1 MPLDCEDRVYG
12 VCEGFNR
19 AVGSLTNGEKPF
31 SEGIDSLMMGGVDE
45 SAASVQLIKEI
56 CAAASDVIYIVELVF
71 SIPLMGSRI
80 FNMLTNR
87 TAKMNVDD
95 LHALTDTEYG
105 FVPLDEKIK
114 GLKLNDIQFC
124 INLPGTMIVL
134 SEKGRG
140 NVSAAGKQ
148 QSVAVCTLFGV

>member
-1 MPLDCEDRVYG
+1 MFSPSIAIIGRSQDTVNY
-12 VCEGFNR
+12 
-19 AVGSLTNGEKPF
+19 EKALRLI
-31 SEGIDSLMMGGVDE
+31 G
-45 SAASVQLIKEI
+45 ASPLIKEI

-140 NVSAAGKQ
+140 NVSAAG
-148 QSVAVCTLFGV
+148 

>member
-19 AVGSLTNGEKPF
+19 AVGSLKNGEKPF

-87 TAKMNVDD
+87 TAKMNVD
-95 LHALTDTEYG
+95 E
-105 FVPLDEKIK
+105 I
-114 GLKLNDIQFC
+114 
-124 INLPGTMIVL
+124 
-134 SEKGRG
+134 GRAH
-140 NVSAAGKQ
+140 V
-148 QSVAVCTLFGV
+148 